1 MTFQELV
8 PLLTGTAGAL
18 ILSCIANWYQAKEK
32 RDMTA
37 IIAKKDDDLKGLT
50 RESIAG
56 ITTLAGL
63 NQANQEWQRQTSEK
77 LDAIK
82 NSLHE

>member
-1 MTFQELV
+1 MTPQDLI
-8 PLLTGTAGAL
+8 PWITGSTGAL
-18 ILSCIANWYQAKEK
+18 VLSCVANWYQSREK
-32 RDMTA
+32 REMQQ

-63 NQANQEWQRQTSEK
+63 NQANQEWQRQTSAT
-77 LDAIK
+77 LSAIK
-82 NSLHE
+82 DSLP